1 MLNKLEFY
9 FNEDIVFQPDSQQGR
24 EILVNV
30 FTSQADDD
38 DVEVFVNIC
47 PLTRMSPELF
57 SPSIREF
64 TLTHNEAHAYARR
77 RNAWT

>member
-1 MLNKLEFY
+1 MKTSFFNQTHNKVERSWLTCSHLKY
-9 FNEDIVFQPDSQQGR
+9 
-24 EILVNV
+24 
-30 FTSQADDD
+30 DD